1 MAGVEAVVRIRVA
14 PNFHA
19 ILWWVT
25 SHFLGVERVEAVMAS
40 RESPPVNEKVFQN
53 IWLRKKS

>member
-1 MAGVEAVVRIRVA
+1 MAGVEAVARIRVG

-25 SHFLGVERVEAVMAS
+25 WPFPGVERVEAVMAS
-40 RESPPVNEKVFQN
+40 RESPPVS
-53 IWLRKKS
+53 WMG